1 MSSPNS
7 LAAAPA
13 GRVQSARFVPPLPP
27 GIPILPGQ
35 VATPGAKSR
44 LPVGLIILFV
54 LAGFGWFSISHSNRP
69 AAKLD
74 RSNALS
80 DEDDRLILAAVT
92 PAMMAHAPR
101 WTRIPVTLLDGA
113 RTLQI
118 EFTVVHRQ
126 PGKAPATC
134 VWLGV
139 LDPNSGAR
147 VDQRMPCVA
156 GLDYL
161 IQQQ

>member
-1 MSSPNS
+1 MPLVILLV
-7 LAAAPA
+7 LAA
-13 GRVQSARFVPPLPP
+13 
-27 GIPILPGQ
+27 
-35 VATPGAKSR
+35 
-44 LPVGLIILFV
+44 
-54 LAGFGWFSISHSNRP
+54 FGWFSITHSNHQ
-69 AAKLD
+69 AARLN
-74 RSNALS
+74 SLNALS

-101 WTRIPVTLLDGA
+101 WTRIPVTLSRGP
-113 RTLQI
+113 RILQI
-118 EFTVVHRQ
+118 EFTVVHHERK
-126 PGKAPATC
+126 PLETC

-139 LDPNSGAR
+139 LDAKTGAR

>member
-1 MSSPNS
+1 MSEQTS
-7 LAAAPA
+7 LAPAPA
-13 GRVQSARFVPPLPP
+13 GRVHPARFVPPLPP

-35 VATPGAKSR
+35 DTNPNTKRR
-44 LPVGLIILFV
+44 LPVGLVILVV
-54 LAGFGWFSISHSNRP
+54 LAGFGWFSITHSRHQVT
-69 AAKLD
+69 KL
-74 RSNALS
+74 NALATQQ

-101 WTRIPVTLLDGA
+101 WTRIPVTLSGGP

-118 EFTVVHRQ
+118 EFTVVHHERK
-126 PGKAPATC
+126 PLETC

-147 VDQRMPCVA
+147 VDQRMPCVS